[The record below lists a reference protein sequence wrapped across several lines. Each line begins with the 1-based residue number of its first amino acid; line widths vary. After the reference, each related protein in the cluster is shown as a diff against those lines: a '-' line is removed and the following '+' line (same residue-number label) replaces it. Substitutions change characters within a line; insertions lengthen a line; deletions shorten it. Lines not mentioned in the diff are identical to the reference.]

1 MNAGG
6 GLRVVVGEDQPITRQ
21 GLVSVL
27 AESGFDVAGVA
38 GDATE
43 LIRKSRAHR
52 PHVVITDIRMPPG
65 NADDGFRA
73 ALQIRAEQPEVGVL
87 IFSQYLEAGYALD
100 LVGERAAGVGYLLK
114 ERVGDLSFFTD
125 AVLRVARGGSALD
138 PEVVQA
144 MVGRPRVRGPLTELT
159 PREREVLALI
169 AEGRSNIAIAE
180 RLTVTVGAV
189 ERHVTNIFDRL
200 GLRSAPEDHRRVL
213 AVLEY
218 LKN

>member
-1 MNAGG
+1 M
-6 GLRVVVGEDQPITRQ
+6 VVGEDQPITRQ

-144 MVGRPRVRGPLTELT
+144 MVGRPRV
-159 PREREVLALI
+159 A
-169 AEGRSNIAIAE
+169 
-180 RLTVTVGAV
+180 GAA
-189 ERHVTNIFDRL
+189 DRADAA
-200 GLRSAPEDHRRVL
+200 RA
-213 AVLEY
+213 
-218 LKN
+218 